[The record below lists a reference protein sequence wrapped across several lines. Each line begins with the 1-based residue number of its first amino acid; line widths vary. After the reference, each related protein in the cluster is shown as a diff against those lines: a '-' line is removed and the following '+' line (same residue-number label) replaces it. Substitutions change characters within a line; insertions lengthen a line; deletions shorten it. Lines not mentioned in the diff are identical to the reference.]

1 MQHSRKWD
9 FAVREMPCYFHP
21 PLVCRE
27 PFSSAMNH
35 LQRLQNAVL
44 LAATLCF
51 VMGVA
56 QTQAALSA
64 SRAAPQLEV
73 AVARAITNISWHLV
87 QASRMES
94 ADPLATMFVN

>member
-1 MQHSRKWD
+1 
-9 FAVREMPCYFHP
+9 
-21 PLVCRE
+21 
-27 PFSSAMNH
+27 MNH
-35 LQRLQNAVL
+35 LQRLHNAVL

-56 QTQAALSA
+56 QTQTALSA
-64 SRAAPQLEV
+64 SHSAPQFEQ
-73 AVARAITNISWHLV
+73 AVARAITNMSWHLV